1 MIDAHV
7 HPPRC
12 TNENQARND
21 CGLSAGAIIYFVTF
35 VLIQS
40 YILLN
45 LFVAVVIDVIAF
57 SLVQGGS
64 LLMASD
70 LDHYKVSDSTLQKVV
85 YVCSIELKVYRE
97 DVAPFWQIICSRAS
111 LHSWQIEI
119 DKPHHFVFDAYL
131 SQS

>member
-12 TNENQARND
+12 TNEGLDRND

-57 SLVQGGS
+57 SLMQGGS
-64 LLMASD
+64 LLTASN
-70 LDHYKVSDSTLQKVV
+70 LDHFKVTFLQQALYTLVVEFLEIST
-85 YVCSIELKVYRE
+85 SAE
-97 DVAPFWQIICSRAS
+97 A
-111 LHSWQIEI
+111 
-119 DKPHHFVFDAYL
+119 
-131 SQS
+131 